1 MLKKVLL
8 CLLSVLSSY
17 TMHAQ
22 NTKFTTEDD
31 AFFESQMPYF
41 QQWLNEYKI
50 GEVLKI
56 DRLVT
61 DLNEG
66 IVTVYLQLNYQTA
79 DSATAAYGK
88 LKTKFAEKNTLP
100 LEQVLFYKTA
110 QLMELSTKQIVLEII
125 DKVQCKRVRI
135 AMVNDAIMVKDIA
148 CRTIMQK
155 IELKDYALKTPFVF
169 TNHIKNMKSSASS
182 TAQADSIVQQ
192 NTLKKIKEESQKYF
206 TGRKK
211 AVFNFLGLKDG
222 LLRFE
227 VNDVKQEILRD
238 GSLFDKYEMITF
250 AISCQKINAD
260 TRISFVIDAKSG
272 ASFPW
277 KPRTSAFTPIDATK
291 QGKYQ
296 MEKYAYLFGAMVEQW
311 LSK

>member
-1 MLKKVLL
+1 MFKKLLL

-17 TMHAQ
+17 TTHAQ

-31 AFFESQMPYF
+31 AFFELQMPYF

-50 GEVLKI
+50 GEVLKVDKLI
-56 DRLVT
+56 T

-66 IVTVYLQLNYQTA
+66 VVTVFLKLNYQTA
-79 DSATAAYGK
+79 DSATAAYSK
-88 LKTKFAEKNTLP
+88 LKTKFAEKNIRP
-100 LEQVLFYKTA
+100 LEQVLFYKAT
-110 QLMELSTKQIVLEII
+110 QLMELTANQVVLEII
-125 DKVQCKRVRI
+125 DKVECKRIKITIVS
-135 AMVNDAIMVKDIA
+135 DAIKVQDIA
-148 CRTIMQK
+148 CRSVMQK
-155 IELKDYALKTPFVF
+155 IELKDYALKTPFIF
-169 TNHIKNMKSSASS
+169 TNSIKNMKSGASS
-182 TAQADSIVQQ
+182 AESDSIVQQ

-250 AISCQKINAD
+250 AVSCQKINTD

-291 QGKYQ
+291 HGKYQ
-296 MEKYAYLFGAMVEQW
+296 MEKYAYLFSAMVEQW